1 LEAKKEKNATKEAF
15 NAATFA
21 QFLFGPGGRQAG
33 TVLLA
38 SGIPRNNGHGSQN
51 GMNPGN
57 QTQAPISGIQ
67 ADDTGMDLIKV
78 YRPCQQPLCKR
89 SIM

>member
-15 NAATFA
+15 HAAPCA

-38 SGIPRNNGHGSQN
+38 SGIPRKNGHGSQN
-51 GMNPGN
+51 GRKPGN

-67 ADDTGMDLIKV
+67 ADYTGMDLIKV
-78 YRPCQQPLCKR
+78 ESPCQQRLCKR
-89 SIM
+89 SIR